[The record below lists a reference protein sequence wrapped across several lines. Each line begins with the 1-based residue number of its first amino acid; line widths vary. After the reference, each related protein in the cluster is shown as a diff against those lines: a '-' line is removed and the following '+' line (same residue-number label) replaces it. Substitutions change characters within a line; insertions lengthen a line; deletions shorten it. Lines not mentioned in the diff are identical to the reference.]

1 MGDDKDDD
9 QRHGQGADE
18 RPVLSAKQLHLE
30 EAGIAASGVKLAAM
44 KTRRQPFTILL
55 GIAGL
60 ALVTTV
66 ALAASQVASPK
77 PAAQASAVKPQAPSP
92 KSQAVRKT
100 TPPLPAVGFAPVRPM
115 EIVRATYDFAAQH
128 PEILQYV
135 PCYCGCGADGHKAN
149 DSCFVAKRDPKGNVL
164 EWDTHGFGCTICV
177 DVAREA
183 MQLYSSGA
191 DVHSIRA
198 AIEKKWTPGNAAGKT
213 PTPFPPK
220 K

>member
-1 MGDDKDDD
+1 MNT
-9 QRHGQGADE
+9 
-18 RPVLSAKQLHLE
+18 
-30 EAGIAASGVKLAAM
+30 SGKSVTL
-44 KTRRQPFTILL
+44 LL
-55 GIAGL
+55 GIAAL
-60 ALVTTV
+60 ALVATV
-66 ALAASQVASPK
+66 TLSASAFARASASVEGTADK
-77 PAAQASAVKPQAPSP
+77 PADEQAKGSTAPSR
-92 KSQAVRKT
+92 SGAIVRKT
-100 TPPLPAVGFAPVRPM
+100 TPPLPAMGFAPVRPM

-128 PEILQYV
+128 PEILKYV
-135 PCYCGCGADGHKAN
+135 PCYCGCGADGHAAN
-149 DSCFVAKRDPKGNVL
+149 ESCFIARRDAKGNVL

-191 DVHSIRA
+191 DVVSIRA